1 MAGVDIRVRCRS
13 CFAVGDGD
21 VSGYLPVY
29 NMAEDT
35 LSPGSRWW
43 PRNVGRALITRSGSR
58 GTAGR
63 HLWSH
68 QRFDKRARKFIGAE
82 SGKESSGEEEEG
94 GKRERGGCTD
104 GGTTFS
110 LVNPG
115 DDVLSY

>member
-29 NMAEDT
+29 NMSEDT
-35 LSPGSRWW
+35 GSRWW

-82 SGKESSGEEEEG
+82 SGKESSGEKEG
-94 GKRERGGCTD
+94 KENGVGALMVAPLFRWSTPA
-104 GGTTFS
+104 TMF
-110 LVNPG
+110 
-115 DDVLSY
+115 